1 MISSAQLKNT
11 VTRFRVLENFL
22 KTVTEVVLPF
32 IYSNITNIL
41 MQWIAYL
48 KTRPF
53 CFAKCQS
60 ISALKLSFMNIEKNQ
75 LTILPKLPLPFFLQ
89 RKQSI
94 QSAMFHHNKACIHLQ
109 KSRANRPGSILT
121 IYNLSTS

>member
-32 IYSNITNIL
+32 INRNINNIL

-60 ISALKLSFMNIEKNQ
+60 ISALKLSYHEHRKKSIDNFTQITYAIFSTKKAAN
-75 LTILPKLPLPFFLQ
+75 TIRNVPPQQGMHSYAKVVD
-89 RKQSI
+89 K
-94 QSAMFHHNKACIHLQ
+94 SAGIYSNHL
-109 KSRANRPGSILT
+109 
-121 IYNLSTS
+121 

>member
-32 IYSNITNIL
+32 INRNINNIL

-60 ISALKLSFMNIEKNQ
+60 ISALKLSYHEHRKNQ

-89 RKQSI
+89 RKQPI
-94 QSAMFHHNKACIHLQ
+94 QSAMFRHNKACILMQ
-109 KSRANRPGSILT
+109 KSWTNRPGSILT